1 VKVYVEASGKVA
13 RVVPEGRQAGSSF
26 SACVVKQVRPS
37 RFRKARKESV
47 HSASFKL

>member
-1 VKVYVEASGKVA
+1 MKVYVEASGKVA